1 MAKLKGLSFPL
12 KFSPIGSLSTSEGI
26 EKIKENIQ
34 AIVLTAVNERVM
46 NPSIGAMGYE
56 YLMRN
61 LQEPEV
67 SFLKHE
73 LRLGIESGESR
84 VVVLDINIDQPELDG
99 KLLISLNFK
108 LDNSNEYEDLTFF
121 V

>member
-12 KFSPIGSLSTSEGI
+12 KFSPRGSLSTSEGI
-26 EKIKENIQ
+26 DKVKENIK

-61 LQEPEV
+61 LTPQET
-67 SFLKHE
+67 SILKHE
-73 LRLGIESGESR
+73 LRLGIEAGEGR
-84 VVVLDINIDQPELDG
+84 VVVLDINISQPELDG
-99 KLLISLNFK
+99 QLQISLTFK
-108 LDNSNEYEDLTFF
+108 LDSSTEYEDLTFF